1 VTLDRPSWR
10 RAAALA
16 VLAGLASAAPAVA
29 IDRLPADLFAGYS
42 FAQIEDVSRHGA
54 NLAAGFHLF
63 GPLSGFVDA
72 SAHWG
77 SQDSLDR
84 SDLTLM
90 AGPGVRFGKPGG
102 IAFFVRGLAGLV
114 TDRASIAVL
123 DVDIS
128 ESSSRFGVMAGGG
141 VDIPFASRWA
151 VRAQGD
157 WLWNDV
163 TEGVAAPAP
172 EGGDYSGPKKSGFRA
187 SAGIVYRFGSR
198 P

>member
-1 VTLDRPSWR
+1 MTSDRRWR
-10 RAAALA
+10 RAVAPLALLA
-16 VLAGLASAAPAVA
+16 VLGMAAPVLAVE
-29 IDRLPADLFAGYS
+29 RLPADLFAGYS
-42 FAQIEDVSRHGA
+42 FVQIEDVSRHGA
-54 NLAAGFHLF
+54 HLAAGFHLF

-72 SAHWG
+72 SGHWG

-90 AGPGVRFGKPGG
+90 AGPGVRFGKPSG
-102 IAFFVRGLAGLV
+102 IVFFVRGLAGLV
-114 TDRASIAVL
+114 RDRASIAVL

-163 TEGVAAPAP
+163 PEGVAVPP
-172 EGGDYSGPKKSGFRA
+172 PGGGDYSGPKKTGLRA

>member
-1 VTLDRPSWR
+1 VTLDRLSWW

-16 VLAGLASAAPAVA
+16 ILAVFASAAPALA

-54 NLAAGFHLF
+54 NVAVGFHVF

-77 SQDSLDR
+77 SQDSLGR
-84 SDLTLM
+84 ADLTLM
-90 AGPGVRFGKPGG
+90 AGPGARFGKPGG
-102 IAFFVRGLAGLV
+102 IAFFFRGLAGVV

-128 ESSSRFGVMAGGG
+128 ESDSRFGVMAGGG
-141 VDIPFASRWA
+141 VDIPFASRWG

-157 WLWNDV
+157 WLWNDL
-163 TEGVAAPAP
+163 P
-172 EGGDYSGPKKSGFRA
+172 EGIATPPPGGGGYSGPKKAGFRA